1 MDRSSL
7 PAIDVGPRPGWLGE
21 MVALH
26 GRYYAAAWDFP
37 LSFEAKVA
45 AEAATLLARYDPARD
60 LVLTVGL
67 PERLIATLTLDG
79 SDPALQ
85 SGETHLRWF
94 IVDDAARGSG
104 LGRRLID
111 TAIDFTRRSGARSIY
126 LTTFRELEAAGALY
140 RRAGF
145 RITSETAGSTWGRA
159 VTEQRLDLVL

>member
-1 MDRSSL
+1 MERAAPLS
-7 PAIDVGPRPGWLGE
+7 IDHGPQPGWLGE

-45 AEAATLLARYDPARD
+45 SEAAAFLGRYDPARD

-67 PERLIATLTLDG
+67 PDRLIATLTLDG
-79 SDPALQ
+79 SDPALRA
-85 SGETHLRWF
+85 GETHLRWF
-94 IVDDAARGSG
+94 IVDQAARGMG
-104 LGRRLID
+104 LGRRLIE
-111 TAIDFTRRSGARSIY
+111 TAIAFARRSGAQSMY

-140 RRAGF
+140 SRAGF
-145 RITSETAGSTWGRA
+145 RITAEMTGLTWGRT

>member
-1 MDRSSL
+1 MDRSS
-7 PAIDVGPRPGWLGE
+7 PRSIDVGPRPGWLGE

-26 GRYYAAAWDFP
+26 GRYYATTWDFP

-45 AEAATLLARYDPARD
+45 AEAAALLARYDPSRD
-60 LVLTVGL
+60 LILTIGL

-79 SDPALQ
+79 SDPALR

-94 IVDDAARGSG
+94 IVDDAARGTG
-104 LGRRLID
+104 LGRRLIAA
-111 TAIDFTRRSGARSIY
+111 AIAFARSSGARRIY

-140 RRAGF
+140 RQAGF
-145 RITSETAGSTWGRA
+145 AITSETAGSTWGRT